1 MPTMKQLRQQS
12 GLSAEQLAVYADVSL
27 STVLRMEKGTP
38 VNRLNAYRVLNVIS
52 ERIGTRIEEGD
63 VDGLKISEGK

>member
-1 MPTMKQLRQQS
+1 MPTMKQLRQEA

-38 VNRLNAYRVLNVIS
+38 VTRLNVYRVLNVLSDRLKRPIA
-52 ERIGTRIEEGD
+52 EHD
-63 VDGLKISEGK
+63 VEQLKVSGE